1 MGTSSPRRNNKHE
14 EVNSFSPC
22 GSRPHGRF
30 RVFAQDK
37 VELSGAYQFTT
48 VYANGT
54 TTNSNPGWNASA
66 TYYLGTAVSVSP
78 PTGLAPTS
86 TLAPRRSP
94 STLARVGLQ
103 YQFNRKGIL
112 RPYVNVLV
120 GDTKYTTSGP
130 ANALST
136 QVGGGVD
143 LSISKHFAVRG
154 GLDYFHAAS
163 TANSNLAVTAA
174 NGVRPIG
181 GIVFRF

>member
-1 MGTSSPRRNNKHE
+1 MKSLTLFLAA
-14 EVNSFSPC
+14 VVLMV
-22 GSRPHGRF
+22 GSA
-30 RVFAQDK
+30 FAQDK

-66 TYYLGTAVSVSP
+66 TYYLGHSGLGITTDWTGTDFNAGTKAFAVN
-78 PTGLAPTS
+78 TGAG
-86 TLAPRRSP
+86 
-94 STLARVGLQ
+94 GLQ

-136 QVGGGVD
+136 QVGAAVWTISTRLPRLTATSRSRLRTVSV
-143 LSISKHFAVRG
+143 LS
-154 GLDYFHAAS
+154 AAS
-163 TANSNLAVTAA
+163 CSASNNKHHSSLLESPGLAGAF
-174 NGVRPIG
+174 
-181 GIVFRF
+181 VFW

>member
-1 MGTSSPRRNNKHE
+1 MKVRFIALALVAFVLS
-14 EVNSFSPC
+14 V
-22 GSRPHGRF
+22 GSA
-30 RVFAQDK
+30 FAQDK

-66 TYYLGTAVSVSP
+66 TYYLGKSGLGITTDWTGTDFNAGTKAFAVN
-78 PTGLAPTS
+78 TGAG
-86 TLAPRRSP
+86 
-94 STLARVGLQ
+94 GLQ

-163 TANSNLAVTAA
+163 TANSQLAVTAA